1 MAARFVPF
9 HDGSRYTFGV
19 ERYAVGFRPGWR
31 VVRIDKA
38 CWCLPTGIFDYFTP
52 EALTRFVSLG
62 SPTQRTAWE
71 KNIRCR
77 YLGKTRNATVRGVYH
92 VGSRWLHV
100 EPTHPRCAVTP
111 FNGEYHGQVYTGI
124 HFAFPDNP
132 DLNYF
137 LATPKDVTLATFYK
151 YLLFYPAYVVAEYEH
166 KAFPLPY
173 GRDRRLAGCSIE
185 NFSNT
190 PTLSEKRPSMLTTTS
205 EMSLAL

>member
-1 MAARFVPF
+1 MSARFVPF

-31 VVRIDKA
+31 VVRIDKT
-38 CWCLPTGIFDYFTP
+38 CWYLPTAIFDYFTP
-52 EALTRFVSLG
+52 EALSRFVQRG
-62 SPTQRTAWE
+62 SPTQRSAWE

-77 YLGKTRNATVRGVYH
+77 YLGKTRNGTLRGVYH

-100 EPTHPRCAVTP
+100 EPTHPKCVVTP
-111 FNGEYHGQVYTGI
+111 FNGLYNGQIYTGLY
-124 HFAFPDNP
+124 FAFPDAP

-151 YLLFYPAYVVAEYEH
+151 YLLFYPAYVVVEFEH

-190 PTLSEKRPSMLTTTS
+190 PTRFVPLPSTPITTLET
-205 EMSLAL
+205 SLAH